1 MISPDPDTLD
11 QKERRQYRSTVRF
24 VSIVLQAL
32 AFVGLLAW
40 GLFTK
45 APPVKAG
52 TPAPQFELELF
63 SGAEVLISDIQRDRM
78 LSSHEVAGTPVVI
91 NFWASWCIPCREEAP
106 GLERAWQYH
115 KTSGRIF
122 IGVNIQD
129 AKTDALK
136 FIDEFDVTYPPS
148 IHSSSSVRQVTY
160 YAVS

>member
-63 SGAEVLISDIQRDRM
+63 SGGGGADLGYPARSDAF
-78 LSSHEVAGTPVVI
+78 LT
-91 NFWASWCIPCREEAP
+91 
-106 GLERAWQYH
+106 
-115 KTSGRIF
+115 
-122 IGVNIQD
+122 
-129 AKTDALK
+129 
-136 FIDEFDVTYPPS
+136 
-148 IHSSSSVRQVTY
+148 
-160 YAVS
+160 